1 MTKKLQKRT
10 LVRAVCLVLSK
21 LLFAL
26 SLFGHAEAAL
36 KLTKQL
42 KEPAINRV
50 DEIRN
55 KLLESDELH
64 KDRDDPREVAQGYDW
79 NNWGNWNN
87 Y

>member
-26 SLFGHAEAAL
+26 SLLGHAEASL
-36 KLTKQL
+36 KPAKQL

-50 DEIRN
+50 DDIRN

-64 KDRDDPREVAQGYDW
+64 KDRDDPREVAQWYNW
-79 NNWGNWNN
+79 PNWGNWYN